1 MPIYY
6 LRLPEEETRVEKL
19 TWLNEMRFRMLEFK
33 ELQPDDKGNWLSV
46 GGHDWNQLCPIIS
59 KDTKSGENE
68 LAIFKLFSLGI
79 NTARDEWVYDNNAK
93 NLTAKIKLFL
103 SIYNSNTI
111 QLKRIGITDLDK
123 QIDYSI
129 KWSDE
134 LKAAL
139 LDKKKFKFQKENI
152 RVVLFRPFT
161 KKFWYS
167 GRFYNKRLHRFLD
180 IFPKSDEDNV
190 VIAFTTVSVN
200 KPFHCLA
207 SKHIVDLHYTGDSQ
221 CLPRWR
227 YEGETRVDNITDW
240 ALAQFQAAY
249 AEELAPHDLRKDDI
263 FHYVYAV
270 LHHPAYRDTYAQNLK
285 RDFPRLPFY
294 NDFRQWANWGAQ
306 LLACHLHYDTA
317 TPYGLR
323 RHDVDWKLDR
333 GPLPRLKAL
342 KAEGV
347 IELDER
353 TSLHGV
359 PPMAW
364 AYQLG
369 NRSALE
375 WVLDQYKE
383 RTPKDPTIAAQFDTY
398 RLADHRDEVIA
409 LLDQVCAVS
418 VRTQTLLAEMPELP
432 ERVVRP
438 S

>member
-6 LRLPEEETRVEKL
+6 LRRPEEETRAEKL

-33 ELQPDDKGNWLSV
+33 ELQPDAEGNWLKV
-46 GGHDWNQLCPIIS
+46 AANDWDTLLPLFA
-59 KDTKSGENE
+59 KDTKAGTAEA
-68 LAIFKLFSLGI
+68 AIFKLYSNGLKTG
-79 NTARDEWVYDNNAK
+79 RDEWVIDWKQKALAAK
-93 NLTAKIKLFL
+93 VKHLIEVYEKNRKTKNPELDLSIKWDAELSKYLARKIKLRYAKTCIVAHTYRPFIKQHL
-103 SIYNSNTI
+103 YYDKWLNMRTY
-111 QLKRIGITDLDK
+111 QWRRIFPTGT
-123 QIDYSI
+123 
-129 KWSDE
+129 E
-134 LKAAL
+134 
-139 LDKKKFKFQKENI
+139 EN
-152 RVVLFRPFT
+152 VVL
-161 KKFWYS
+161 
-167 GRFYNKRLHRFLD
+167 
-180 IFPKSDEDNV
+180 
-190 VIAFTTVSVN
+190 AVN
-200 KPFHCLA
+200 DAGGHKPFHCLA
-207 SKHIVDLHYTGDSQ
+207 SKHIVDLHFTGDSQ

-294 NDFRQWANWGAQ
+294 KDFRQWANWGAQ

-398 RLADHRDEVIA
+398 RLADHKDEVIA

-418 VRTQTLLAEMPELP
+418 VRTQALLAEMPELP
-432 ERVVRP
+432 ERVLP
-438 S
+438 TS